1 MENKTVDHKK
11 RNVSF
16 RLTAAD
22 LRKIKEISTR
32 LGVKESDLYRFSVKN
47 MLTKLMPLHDK
58 ELRGADLIPALLE
71 CGEDLL
77 RYFDLD
83 SEQLNHIINDG
94 IDDETRRVDAEDLDL
109 LALAI
114 VNGNY
119 VINRLSELCK
129 EPIEVFR
136 VNDALRHYLYEKYLG
151 AQMQSYAPSAAAA
164 LLPATA

>member
-1 MENKTVDHKK
+1 MDHKTVDHKK

-58 ELRGADLIPALLE
+58 DLRGVDLIPALLE

-83 SEQLNHIINDG
+83 AEQLDHIINDG
-94 IDDETRRVDAEDLDL
+94 INDTTRRVDAEDLDL

-129 EPIEVFR
+129 EPVEVFR
-136 VNDALRHYLYEKYLG
+136 VNDALRGYLHAKYLG
-151 AQMQSYAPSAAAA
+151 VQVNAYAPITG
-164 LLPATA
+164 TAVA